1 MAHIQKCPNC
11 GGDVLDGYCYACGIE
26 VAPQEEQSGGYP
38 HIQTDFAEPPPQ
50 TDRPNIKVEDIVY
63 EKPIE
68 EDFYTKY
75 NKMSFG
81 DKMGKYWWFVLLSL
95 LLPTFWLVPLFIVIG
110 NLFFYKHEKLKFI
123 AELALLA
130 LVGVILLG

>member
-1 MAHIQKCPNC
+1 MAHIRKCPNC

-26 VAPQEEQSGGYP
+26 VKEIKTDYAEPETIYP
-38 HIQTDFAEPPPQ
+38 HIEIAD
-50 TDRPNIKVEDIVY
+50 DIVY

-75 NKMSFG
+75 NKMTFG

-95 LLPTFWLVPLFIVIG
+95 LLPAFWLVPLFMAIG
-110 NLFFYKHEKLKFI
+110 NLFFYKREKLKFI
-123 AELALLA
+123 SELALLA